1 MSDDVKVEF
10 MVSKDTIKMW
20 KLLDRI
26 HEAVGKINRFRQY
39 PPAAHGNEVSEMD
52 ELCHE
57 WLELA
62 ADAQGRKHIRL

>member
-26 HEAVGKINRFRQY
+26 HEAVGKINRFR
-39 PPAAHGNEVSEMD
+39 
-52 ELCHE
+52 
-57 WLELA
+57 
-62 ADAQGRKHIRL
+62 